1 MNCVSLLR
9 VIEAIYVNFRALV
22 GSGMAL
28 GRVDTSE
35 VQCQSGGVSLSVASL
50 RLVESLGR

>member
-35 VQCQSGGVSLSVASL
+35 VQCQSGGVSLCGV
-50 RLVESLGR
+50 VEVG